1 MAIIA
6 AFVPLSEIAKLVNI
20 GTLFA
25 FLIVNVGV
33 IVLRRT
39 APDMER
45 SFRVPLVPLFP
56 LIGSALCI
64 YLMTKLEAVTWLRF
78 FGWLPSGLVIYFV
91 YGRTH
96 SRLQRGED
104 RGPRATPRLCR
115 ACGRVEPSAAW
126 SSRSIEHR
134 VH

>member
-33 IVLRRT
+33 IILRRT
-39 APDMER
+39 AARHGALLPRADGAAVPDHRRGPVHLPDDE
-45 SFRVPLVPLFP
+45 
-56 LIGSALCI
+56 
-64 YLMTKLEAVTWLRF
+64 LEAVTWLRF
-78 FGWLPSGLVIYFV
+78 FGWLALGLVIYFV

-104 RGPRATPRLCR
+104 APPPAEG
-115 ACGRVEPSAAW
+115 EPAA
-126 SSRSIEHR
+126 
-134 VH
+134 V